1 MLAIDGLANV
11 EHLSIE
17 RIAQKVVT
25 TTLRRLAGRETS
37 TNGSTI

>member
-11 EHLSIE
+11 ERLSID
-17 RIAQKVVT
+17 RITQKLIT
-25 TTLRRLAGRETS
+25 TTLRGLAGRGAS